1 MQVNQYNRCLF
12 DLFSDLL
19 TVVEGV
25 PGVGDGPLL
34 LPHVQHAVRLKP
46 QYMVDTFTYIVSSP
60 ARKALRSQPSALLH
74 FTSLHFSS
82 LHFTSLLHTTLI
94 TRSYLLR
101 FLLFLITFIY
111 LFGYLLANFVAFSCM
126 PPILK
131 IIENTLRS
139 YIDFRSL
146 LHYFPYT
153 ILSLPAR
160 LSFFNQS
167 FYSS

>member
-1 MQVNQYNRCLF
+1 MSFWLVLRPFDRCRGCPRGRWRPTASAARTARRQAQASIHGWHLYIYC
-12 DLFSDLL
+12 
-19 TVVEGV
+19 
-25 PGVGDGPLL
+25 
-34 LPHVQHAVRLKP
+34 PHA
-46 QYMVDTFTYIVSSP
+46 SP
-60 ARKALRSQPSALLH
+60 WNPNLLH
-74 FTSLHFSS
+74 FFILVLHR
-82 LHFTSLLHTTLI
+82 LEHATLI

>member
-1 MQVNQYNRCLF
+1 MSFWLVLRPFDRCRGCPRGRWRPTASAARTARRQAQASIHGWHLYIYRLF
-12 DLFSDLL
+12 AR
-19 TVVEGV
+19 TQ
-25 PGVGDGPLL
+25 GPEI
-34 LPHVQHAVRLKP
+34 P
-46 QYMVDTFTYIVSSP
+46 TFCT
-60 ARKALRSQPSALLH
+60 
-74 FTSLHFSS
+74 SS
-82 LHFTSLLHTTLI
+82 LHFTSPHFTSHFFTSLHFTSSLLNTTLI